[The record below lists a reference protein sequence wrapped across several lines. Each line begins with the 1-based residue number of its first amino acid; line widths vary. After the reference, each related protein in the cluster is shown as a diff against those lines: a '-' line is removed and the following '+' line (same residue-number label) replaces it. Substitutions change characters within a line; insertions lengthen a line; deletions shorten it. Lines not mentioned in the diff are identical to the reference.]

1 MFLSR
6 MWTRIFRQRAV
17 ARWPMS
23 VPLGDQKKDEENRWD
38 IGMFQGVKVLFG
50 ANFYRIFGEVE
61 QDGHFW
67 VMVVRS
73 SWW

>member
-1 MFLSR
+1 
-6 MWTRIFRQRAV
+6 
-17 ARWPMS
+17 MS
-23 VPLGDQKKDEENRWD
+23 VALGDQKKDEENRWD

-50 ANFYRIFGEVE
+50 ANFYRVFGEVE

-67 VMVVRS
+67 VMVVVRS